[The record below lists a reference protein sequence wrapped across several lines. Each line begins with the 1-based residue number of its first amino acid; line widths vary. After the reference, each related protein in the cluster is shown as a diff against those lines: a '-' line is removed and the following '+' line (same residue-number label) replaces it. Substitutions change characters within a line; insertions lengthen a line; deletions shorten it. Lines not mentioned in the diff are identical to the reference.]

1 MKITMKDVARLLA
14 VPEEVVFGWVR
25 AGEIPVTRVHEQYRF
40 NRAEI
45 LEWATTRGMLVS
57 ADLFPTDDAAERG
70 VPRVSDAIE
79 AGGVHADV
87 GGSDADAVLRAVVDR
102 LALPDDA
109 DRELLLD
116 MLRTEDALGSTAVGE
131 GIAIPHVRHP
141 VVLGV
146 SRPSVALLYLK
157 TPLDLRGPD
166 GRPVDTIFFM
176 LTPTV
181 RAHLR
186 LLARLASALHDP
198 ELKQAIARRA
208 GRDEILAAVRR
219 AEEKR

>member
-1 MKITMKDVARLLA
+1 MKITTKDVARLLS
-14 VPEEVVFGWVR
+14 VPEEIVFGWVR

-45 LEWATTRGMLVS
+45 LEWATARGISVS
-57 ADLFPTDDAAERG
+57 ADLFPTHDAEESGA
-70 VPRVSDAIE
+70 PRLSDALEI
-79 AGGVHADV
+79 GGVHPDV
-87 GGSDADAVLRAVVDR
+87 GGADRDAVLRAVVDR

-109 DRELLLD
+109 DREVLLD
-116 MLRTEDALGSTAVGE
+116 MLLAEDALGSTAVGE

-146 SRPSVALLYLK
+146 RRPSVALLYLA
-157 TPLDLRGPD
+157 TPLDLRTPD

-176 LTPTV
+176 IAPTV
-181 RAHLR
+181 RAHLQ
-186 LLARLASALHDP
+186 LLARLAGALHDP

-219 AEEKR
+219 AEEKG